1 MEACRD
7 ERRGSLER
15 GAYLTVPCT
24 VYRPAASELK
34 GRCGGRTKGAVCASE
49 LELGLDRHRPRELGQ
64 ERLGE
69 GLVDGHIVP
78 LAPGDGDARVVVVDL
93 GGTERDVLETVL
105 GGEAWGLGVLGG
117 EWLGLGLGSGA
128 RVRVRVGVRGMIMM
142 THMIIYSPRPYYGC
156 VYLHLHVLLGLVDAL
171 LELARLGGIL
181 LLLDRLELG
190 LR

>member
-128 RVRVRVGVRGMIMM
+128 RVRVG
-142 THMIIYSPRPYYGC
+142 
-156 VYLHLHVLLGLVDAL
+156 LGLGV
-171 LELARLGGIL
+171 
-181 LLLDRLELG
+181 
-190 LR
+190 

>member
-1 MEACRD
+1 M
-7 ERRGSLER
+7 
-15 GAYLTVPCT
+15 T
-24 VYRPAASELK
+24 
-34 GRCGGRTKGAVCASE
+34 ASE

-69 GLVDGHIVP
+69 GLVDGHVVP

-105 GGEAWGLGVLGG
+105 GGEAWGLGVLGGEGWGLGVLGG

-156 VYLHLHVLLGLVDAL
+156 VYLHLHILLGLVDAL
-171 LELARLGGIL
+171 LELARLGGVL
-181 LLLDRLELG
+181 LLLDRLELE